1 MYLRAAPRT
10 RPSLFAGL
18 EPAAKSRI
26 RKKTPFPALAPPF
39 VMGFWLCALNVS
51 VIESRIKFQG
61 PCRRATL
68 TSHDETTL
76 SLSLSLSLSLP
87 LPLSLSLSLPSNG
100 RPSALAISGTPRT
113 YRFGASSGEGT
124 RGLNTGRGG
133 EEEEELGIKKSWRIT
148 SFNGLAALSYLAGEG
163 DE

>member
-87 LPLSLSLSLPSNG
+87 LPLPLPLSLSLSLPSNG

-133 EEEEELGIKKSWRIT
+133 RRRRSW
-148 SFNGLAALSYLAGEG
+148 G
-163 DE
+163 